1 MQSQSLGSHLL
12 ILLLKISTVEEFLIS
27 IGIMLQTFDA
37 KYVNELKPDF
47 VVLTVC
53 DLGRKNITDY
63 CIGKVFFHLE

>member
-1 MQSQSLGSHLL
+1 
-12 ILLLKISTVEEFLIS
+12 
-27 IGIMLQTFDA
+27 MLQTFDA

-53 DLGRKNITDY
+53 DLGRKNITHY